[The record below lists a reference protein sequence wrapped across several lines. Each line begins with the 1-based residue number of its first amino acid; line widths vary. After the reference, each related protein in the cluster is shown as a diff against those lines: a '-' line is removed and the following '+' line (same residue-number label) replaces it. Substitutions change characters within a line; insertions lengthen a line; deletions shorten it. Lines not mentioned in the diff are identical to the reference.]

1 MFNMIDKST
10 FDPPR
15 DTTSPLP
22 GVLDGSF
29 WDFARN
35 EWPRGHG
42 NSEVEE
48 AGSRPTRAV
57 LRCDSNFWLRTSGFS
72 TSTDFARNEWPW
84 AHSNSE
90 VEEAGSRAARALL
103 RCDSNFWLQTSGF
116 STSTSFCRCWRCKR
130 LRQPSDPTGCRTTV
144 TCWRSTWVRAA

>member
-10 FDPPR
+10 FDPPG

-22 GVLDGSF
+22 NVLDGSF

-35 EWPRGHG
+35 EWPWG
-42 NSEVEE
+42 
-48 AGSRPTRAV
+48 
-57 LRCDSNFWLRTSGFS
+57 
-72 TSTDFARNEWPW
+72 
-84 AHSNSE
+84 HSNSE

-103 RCDSNFWLQTSGF
+103 RRDSDLWLQTSGF

-130 LRQPSDPTGCRTTV
+130 LRQP
-144 TCWRSTWVRAA
+144 

>member
-1 MFNMIDKST
+1 MIDKST
-10 FDPPR
+10 FDPPG

-48 AGSRPTRAV
+48 AGSRATRAL

-84 AHSNSE
+84 GHSNSE
-90 VEEAGSRAARALL
+90 VEEAEAGQLARCCAGIP
-103 RCDSNFWLQTSGF
+103 TSGF
-116 STSTSFCRCWRCKR
+116 R
-130 LRQPSDPTGCRTTV
+130 LLASQHRQVFVDVGAVSAP
-144 TCWRSTWVRAA
+144 A